1 MFNGVRINNLFDFSL
16 SSMDVVKGDLRINST
31 PEMDCNLTAIGLP
44 PVTSAVF
51 LKVKSFGIMW
61 ISGIYPLPLWG

>member
-1 MFNGVRINNLFDFSL
+1 LTPK
-16 SSMDVVKGDLRINST
+16 DVAAVKGLIALT

-51 LKVKSFGIMW
+51 LIAKSFGKIW
-61 ISGIYPLPLWG
+61 TSLGCFCYPFRNKT